1 MYTLTKVTKDYPK
14 GRGTVHALQGVDLE
28 IPDGEWLAIQ
38 GPTGH
43 GKSTLLQI
51 LGGLDRATSGSVVLG
66 GRDLTKLGEG
76 AMTQVRAESIGFIFQ
91 TFNLIPTLSAQENVE
106 TALVPLGVSNVS
118 RKARAAEALASVGLA
133 DRLKHLPSELSG
145 GQQQRVAIARALVKE
160 PKVLLADEPTGNLD
174 EDTRD
179 EIIGLLE
186 KMWQDKGLSMVIVTH
201 DSAIARRAQRL
212 GTMRNGKLT
221 VKQTVR

>member
-1 MYTLTKVTKDYPK
+1 MYKLTNVTKDYAK
-14 GRGTVHALQGVDLE
+14 GRETVHALRGVDVE
-28 IPDGEWLAIQ
+28 IADAEWLAVQ

-43 GKSTLLQI
+43 GKSTLLMI
-51 LGGLDRATSGSVVLG
+51 LGGLDRPTSGSVDLD
-66 GRDLTKLGEG
+66 GRDLARLRETEMTK
-76 AMTQVRAESIGFIFQ
+76 VRARSIGFVFQ

-106 TALVPLGVSNVS
+106 TALVPLGVSGAS
-118 RKARAAEALASVGLA
+118 RRARAVEALSQVGLA
-133 DRLKHLPSELSG
+133 DRLRHLPGELSG

-160 PKVLLADEPTGNLD
+160 PTVLLADEPTGNLD

-186 KMWQDKGLSMVIVTH
+186 KLWQDNGLTMVIVTH
-201 DSAIARRAQRL
+201 DSSIARRAQKV

-221 VKQTVR
+221 VKQTV